1 MKPKARP
8 RRTQQRA
15 QEIPAQIR
23 NRKPIGYETVPTADP
38 DAYIVIVD
46 GNCLAP
52 LLQHDDKV
60 VLSPATKLLGGMIAR
75 IWPRKEGQRP
85 TLKRLETVPPPGGF
99 PPAHPEDEIA
109 HGLVVSQQNPPRR
122 FWLDAAHISAV
133 HAAVG
138 RIRGGSY
145 QPLGDVR

>member
-38 DAYIVIVD
+38 
-46 GNCLAP
+46 P

-60 VLSPATKLLGGMIAR
+60 VLSPATKLLGGMIAG